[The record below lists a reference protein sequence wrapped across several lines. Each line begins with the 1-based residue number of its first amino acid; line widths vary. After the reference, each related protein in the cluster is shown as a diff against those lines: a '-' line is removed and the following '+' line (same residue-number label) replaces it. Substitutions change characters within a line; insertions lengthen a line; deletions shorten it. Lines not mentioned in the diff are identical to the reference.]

1 MSKALSKEFIR
12 RRRINWLSL
21 AFLYGS
27 FYALR
32 YNLSLANKSICDE
45 YGFSNAQFG
54 LIITATYVA
63 YAIGQFVNGPIVD
76 RFGGKKMMLFGAAGT
91 IIANILFGISAYTG
105 VLNLFVAVWVLNGYM
120 QAYGSPGNLKVNGS
134 WFDTKSA
141 ASSLEFYR
149 CRLLRKT
156 CHHDIRAPHHSQ
168 ISLEMGL
175 HSAGARNSSS
185 LSSRLV
191 FCEGDA

>member
-1 MSKALSKEFIR
+1 MSKALSKEFIS

-32 YNLSLANKSICDE
+32 YNLSLASKSICDE

-105 VLNLFVAVWVLNGYM
+105 VLNMFVAVWVLNGYM

-134 WFDTKSA
+134 WFDTKERGLFA
-141 ASSLEFYR
+141 GIFTAVVY
-149 CRLLRKT
+149 CGRLA
-156 CHHDIRAPHHSQ
+156 IMIFGPFIIA
-168 ISLEMGL
+168 
-175 HSAGARNSSS
+175 N
-185 LSSRLV
+185 
-191 FCEGDA
+191 